1 MFFLDASRMHSLYV
15 LNLLC
20 CFSMSSS
27 AYAASGIPRKKKR
40 VAIEI
45 GVMGHVSAQAFD

>member
-1 MFFLDASRMHSLYV
+1 
-15 LNLLC
+15 
-20 CFSMSSS
+20 MSSS

-45 GVMGHVSAQAFD
+45 GVMGHVSAQAFDW